1 MTLPVNYSFDYS
13 LVQCLDILGFFCLFS
28 SFFCLFWLDIPQ
40 RLVDITDMVQMGL
53 SLSTSQQFAFWPGV
67 ALADGEHKLHLRWW
81 ELAVCPK
88 GQWKVN
94 VWSFCGGDLLHAHIS
109 LILLKWCSVS
119 CISVYATCIKKLTAC
134 PLDVTFPLFTLSP
147 IACAG
152 LPTHP
157 HSHAKTITHI
167 HRGNR
172 VMMPFMG
179 LKQCPPPQQWLP
191 NPEKPKPKFWFCCV
205 KDE

>member
-1 MTLPVNYSFDYS
+1 MTLPVNCSFDYS
-13 LVQCLDILGFFCLFS
+13 LVQCLDILVFFI
-28 SFFCLFWLDIPQ
+28 FFFVPVLTGYTPEIGWYYGMI
-40 RLVDITDMVQMGL
+40 QMGL
-53 SLSTSQQFAFWPGV
+53 SLSTSQQFAFWPRV

-94 VWSFCGGDLLHAHIS
+94 VWSSCGGDLLQDVVNAHVS
-109 LILLKWCSVS
+109 LFLLKQCSVS
-119 CISVYATCIKKLTAC
+119 CVSVYATCIKKLTAC
-134 PLDVTFPLFTLSP
+134 PLNVTFPLFTLSP

-167 HRGNR
+167 HRGHR

-179 LKQCPPPQQWLP
+179 LKQCTHGWR
-191 NPEKPKPKFWFCCV
+191 
-205 KDE
+205 D

>member
-1 MTLPVNYSFDYS
+1 MTLPVNHSFDYS

-109 LILLKWCSVS
+109 LILLKWCSVGCMPS
-119 CISVYATCIKKLTAC
+119 GCYFS
-134 PLDVTFPLFTLSP
+134 TF
-147 IACAG
+147 
-152 LPTHP
+152 HP
-157 HSHAKTITHI
+157 QS
-167 HRGNR
+167 NR
-172 VMMPFMG
+172 LCRPAH
-179 LKQCPPPQQWLP
+179 PPPLT
-191 NPEKPKPKFWFCCV
+191 C
-205 KDE
+205 KDDHTHTQGK